1 MMPVWIYSGSIGAY
15 LMVMLQKNIA
25 RLYNFSS
32 LISKCV

>member
-1 MMPVWIYSGSIGAY
+1 MMPVWIYSGSIAAY

-25 RLYNFSS
+25 RLYNFSF